1 MTMDNPEDF
10 TDYRRLEGHPQGPLA
25 WQRMRKGVA
34 DLYRRALG
42 FSESE

>member
-25 WQRMRKGVA
+25 YAQGVA